1 MLGRNSADYQHIFLN
16 DVPLIDVRAPVE
28 FFQGAFTHATNLPL
42 MSDSERE
49 AVGICYK
56 QHGQQMAIEL
66 GERLVSGVIKQQRM
80 EQWIEFCQQHPDGFL
95 YCFRGGLRSHITQ
108 RWLKD
113 VGINYSLV
121 EGGYK
126 ALRNFL
132 MTKNRQVADM
142 PICVVGGNTG
152 SGKTLLVK
160 ELPSGIDLEGAAR
173 HRGSSFGRTVTGQST
188 QINFENR
195 LAVTL
200 LKKLHAGI
208 ATWVIE
214 DEGKSI
220 GSNHVP
226 LELYAAMQRANIVVI
241 DDPLEVRLGRLKY
254 EYIDSMSADFQRVYG
269 AEEGWARFG
278 EYLHQGMFAIRKRL
292 GMERYQM
299 LLNELDLALEYQRS
313 RDSSSKHENW
323 LVPLLNE
330 YYDPM
335 YSYQL
340 SKKSERIIFQGNY
353 TTVREFLLHNPL
365 SIDPLSQDKI

>member
-1 MLGRNSADYQHIFLN
+1 MLRGDSADYQHIFLN
-16 DVPLIDVRAPVE
+16 DVPLVDVRAPAE
-28 FFQGAFTHATNLPL
+28 FSQGAFTLATNLPL
-42 MSDSERE
+42 MLDGERE

-56 QHGQQMAIEL
+56 QRGQQAAIEL
-66 GERLVSGVIKQQRM
+66 GERLVSGETKQQRM
-80 EQWIEFCQQHPDGFL
+80 AQWIAFCQQHPYGFI

-113 VGINYSLV
+113 AGINYPLV

-126 ALRNFL
+126 ALRHFL
-132 MTKNRQVADM
+132 MTQNRQVADM
-142 PICVVGGNTG
+142 PIRVVGGNTG

-160 ELPSGIDLEGAAR
+160 ALPSGIDLEGAAR

-188 QINFENR
+188 QIDFENR

-200 LKKLHAGI
+200 LKKRHAGI
-208 ATWVIE
+208 AHWVIE

-241 DDPLEVRLGRLKY
+241 DDPLDVRLERLKQ
-254 EYIDSMSADFQRVYG
+254 EYIDSMSVDFARVYG
-269 AEEGWARFG
+269 PEEGWIQFS
-278 EYLHQGMFAIRKRL
+278 EYLHHGMFAIRKRL
-292 GMERYQM
+292 GMARYQI
-299 LLNELDLALEYQRS
+299 LLNELDLALEYQKSGRG
-313 RDSSSKHENW
+313 SSKHESW
-323 LVPLLNE
+323 LIPLLNE

-340 SKKSERIIFQGNY
+340 SKKSERIIFRGDS
-353 TTVREFLLHNPL
+353 TAVREFLLYDSLHVDSL
-365 SIDPLSQDKI
+365 LQDKA